1 MDQKDEASWILDF
14 RFRIL
19 DCGLSHDRNP
29 QSVRL
34 ASMNFETLA
43 IHAGQEPDPAY
54 GAVMTPIYQT
64 STYAQKK
71 MGEAAYDYART
82 ANPTRTALQDCI
94 AALEGGRHGLAYSS
108 GMAAIDNILKLLK
121 PGDHVLASNDV
132 YGGTYRIFKR
142 VYEEYGI
149 TFSFVEMSDLDAV
162 KAAIQPSTRMVW
174 IETPTNPMLKVA
186 DLRAIADL
194 IAAAGDNK
202 PLLVVDNTF
211 ASPYLQQPLKLG
223 ADIVVHSATKYLGG
237 HSDVV
242 NGLLVLN
249 DTEIF
254 AKLKFLQNA
263 IGAVPGPFDCFL
275 VLRGIKT
282 LHVRMERHSSNAMRI
297 ASWLESHP
305 KVQQVIYPGLKSHPQ
320 HDIAKKQM
328 CAFGGM
334 ISFIVKDGPAEAQ
347 RIAEAT
353 KVFALAESLG
363 GVESLIE
370 VPAAMTHMSVAN
382 SPLAVSPALI
392 RLSVGIE
399 NVEDLIADLDQAM
412 Q

>member
-1 MDQKDEASWILDF
+1 
-14 RFRIL
+14 
-19 DCGLSHDRNP
+19 
-29 QSVRL
+29 
-34 ASMNFETLA
+34 MNFETLA

-94 AALEGGRHGLAYSS
+94 AALEGGKHGLAYSS

-142 VYEEYGI
+142 VYEDYGI

-174 IETPTNPMLKVA
+174 IETPTNPLLKVA
-186 DLRAIADL
+186 DLQAIAEL
-194 IAAAGDNK
+194 IAPQKTQSDGEKNSVPSVVK

-242 NGLLVLN
+242 NGLIVLN
-249 DTEIF
+249 DTDVF
-254 AKLKFLQNA
+254 SKLKFLQNA

-282 LHVRMERHSSNAMRI
+282 LHVRMERHSTNAMKI
-297 ASWLESHP
+297 ATWLESHP
-305 KVQQVIYPGLKSHPQ
+305 QVQQVIYPGLKSHPQ
-320 HDIAKKQM
+320 HDVAQKQM

-334 ISFIVKDGPAEAQ
+334 ISFVVKGGPAEAQ

-382 SPLAVSPALI
+382 SPLAVDPALI

-412 Q
+412 K

>member
-1 MDQKDEASWILDF
+1 M
-14 RFRIL
+14 
-19 DCGLSHDRNP
+19 H
-29 QSVRL
+29 
-34 ASMNFETLA
+34 FETLA
-43 IHAGQEPDPAY
+43 IHAGQPPDPAY

-64 STYAQKK
+64 STYAQRK

-82 ANPTRTALQDCI
+82 ANPTRSALQECI
-94 AALEGGRHGLAYSS
+94 AALEGGRHGLAFAS
-108 GMAAIDNILKLLK
+108 GMAAVDCVLRLLQ

-142 VYEEYGI
+142 VYETYGVAS
-149 TFSFVEMSDLDAV
+149 SFVEMGDLDAV
-162 KAAIQPSTRMVW
+162 RAALQPNTRMVW
-174 IETPTNPMLKVA
+174 IETPTNPLLKVA
-186 DLRAIADL
+186 DIAG
-194 IAAAGDNK
+194 IAGLLTSRGSAR

-211 ASPYLQQPLKLG
+211 ASPYLQRPLALG

-242 NGLLVLN
+242 NGLIVLN
-249 DTEIF
+249 DDQTH
-254 AKLKFLQNA
+254 ARLKFLQNA
-263 IGAVPGPFDCFL
+263 VGAVPGPLDCFL

-282 LHVRMERHSSNAMRI
+282 LPVRMERHSANAMKI
-297 ASWLESHP
+297 AAWLESHP
-305 KVQQVIYPGLKSHPQ
+305 RVERVLYPGLSSHPQ
-320 HDIAKKQM
+320 HQVARRQM

-334 ISFIVKDGPAEAQ
+334 ISFTVKGGADEAR
-347 RIAEAT
+347 RIAEGT

-382 SPLAVSPALI
+382 SPLEVSPSLI

-399 NVEDLIADLDQAM
+399 HVDDLIADLAQAM
-412 Q
+412 R

>member
-1 MDQKDEASWILDF
+1 
-14 RFRIL
+14 
-19 DCGLSHDRNP
+19 
-29 QSVRL
+29 
-34 ASMNFETLA
+34 MNFETLA
-43 IHAGQEPDPAY
+43 IHAGQPPDPAY

-94 AALEGGRHGLAYSS
+94 AALEGGRHGLAFSS
-108 GMAAIDNILKLLK
+108 GMAAIDAILRLLK

-142 VYEEYGI
+142 VYEDYGVQS
-149 TFSFVEMSDLDAV
+149 SFVEMSDLDAV
-162 KAAIQPSTRMVW
+162 RAAIRPNTRLIW
-174 IETPTNPMLKVA
+174 IETPTNPLLKVA
-186 DLRAIADL
+186 DIAAIARLRDEVGAIL
-194 IAAAGDNK
+194 RGRLRHEEGD
-202 PLLVVDNTF
+202 PAVGTHTGVLPQIVVDNTF
-211 ASPYLQQPLKLG
+211 ASPYLQRPLTLG

-242 NGLLVLN
+242 NGLVVLN
-249 DTEIF
+249 DVATFER
-254 AKLKFLQNA
+254 LKFLQNA
-263 IGAVPGPFDCFL
+263 VGAVPGPLDCFL

-282 LHVRMERHSSNAMRI
+282 LHVRKERHSANAMNI
-297 ASWLESHP
+297 ATWLESHP
-305 KVQQVIYPGLKSHPQ
+305 KVVRVIYPGLPSHPQ
-320 HDIAKKQM
+320 HEIARRQM

-334 ISFIVKDGPAEAQ
+334 ISFVVKGGPDEARRVAEG
-347 RIAEAT
+347 T
-353 KVFALAESLG
+353 KLFALAESLG

-382 SPLAVSPALI
+382 SPLEVSPSLI

-399 NVEDLIADLDQAM
+399 NADDLIADLAQALAG
-412 Q
+412 